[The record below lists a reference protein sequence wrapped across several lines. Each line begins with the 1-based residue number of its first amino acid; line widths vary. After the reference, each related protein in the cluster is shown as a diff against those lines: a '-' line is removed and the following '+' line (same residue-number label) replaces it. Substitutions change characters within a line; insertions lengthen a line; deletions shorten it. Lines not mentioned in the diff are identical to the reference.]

1 MVQYRAIVREC
12 KLGMRVPE
20 NPGNLPIF
28 KPGFVCGEKPG
39 FYGFNL
45 TLNTAKNYEEIKV
58 K

>member
-45 TLNTAKNYEEIKV
+45 TLKCGQKL
-58 K
+58 